1 MTGFDATHSILNQFA
16 DFLQCHSRRISTD
29 CVNIVTIEVLEKMVE
44 INAILAQL
52 KRPVFNKNYWFFC
65 LR

>member
-16 DFLQCHSRRISTD
+16 DVLQCHSWRISTD
-29 CVNIVTIEVLEKMVE
+29 CVNIVTLEVLEKMVE
-44 INAILAQL
+44 INAIFAQL
-52 KRPVFNKNYWFFC
+52 KWPVFNKNYWFFY